1 MSRKPVVRFSYI
13 AFILILLASLLAFS
27 FPIATVKADEVA
39 TVAWAALYDSPEHGS
54 ESAVAVAVDS
64 QGNVCVTGFSYVSG
78 MDIDGDWVTV
88 KYGGASGNQLWTARY
103 NGSANAI
110 DRPKDIA
117 VDGLGNVYVT
127 GICNGIPA
135 AFEYDYATIKYDTS
149 GNQLWVATYDG
160 PSHALD
166 YASSIAVDGAG
177 DVYVTGW
184 SEHPGT
190 FRDCTTIKYDG
201 DTGSVV
207 WMATYGVAG
216 AEYALDIALDGAGN
230 VYVCGA
236 MNNYNAFLVLKYDG
250 SGNQLWVDQYY
261 YGGNPDY
268 ALSMAVDQSGD
279 VCITGVGGTPM
290 ELVTMKYAANGSR
303 LWVAAYSNPFGGDS
317 QNSRLA
323 VDGSGDVYVAG
334 LSSNDT
340 GGADIATIKYDGATG
355 QQVWAA
361 RIGNAGGWGWSV
373 WGNIAVDNS
382 GGVYVGG
389 NTNSGYVV
397 SKYDS
402 VSGNAIWTA
411 TRNGPYGAS
420 DLKVDNSGGVFITGQ
435 DHSSSGYLNIGDY
448 ATVKFVQS
456 EATLPTVV
464 TAPAANVTTNSATLN
479 GTLSSLGT
487 ASSVSVSFQWGT
499 TSGFYTNE
507 TSPQTMTG
515 PVSFFA
521 NLSGL
526 SPSTPYYFR
535 AKAVGD
541 GTSYGGE
548 VSFIT
553 ASATSSPTVVT
564 SAATNPGTNSATLN
578 GNLTST
584 GGLNCSVWFE
594 YGLST
599 SHGTSTS
606 LQSQSAAGSF
616 SAGISGLTPGTTY
629 HFMAWASNSNGT
641 VHGIDRSFITNTST
655 PGQLPTQVLSPVVG
669 ALEVIGPS
677 GTCSNTKWCFNQHKT
692 GGHVPGGGVGQAD
705 DTYAWDVNLNYPT
718 WDSDANKPV
727 YAVASGT
734 VAQTYG
740 SRLNANASGSS
751 GQVLV
756 EHSYL
761 GSSWWSGY
769 LHLAN
774 IQVVPGQAVTQG
786 SLLGYISN
794 VGVADR
800 NNHLHFVVYTGSNT
814 LGGLISFDTAITERA
829 APPAGNTPVGS
840 PVTVPLNGVAV
851 TFNNV
856 TVAGNTTYTSQ
867 QVNPGGGL
875 PSDFRLQGQFVDIS
889 TTATYSG
896 PITISL
902 SYDPSIPNPQN
913 LKLFHWYGG
922 HWVDVTTS
930 VDTVAHIVHGQ
941 VNSLSWFFIGGEW
954 VWVDDGG
961 GHSAPVFPNIYIG
974 IGAALGAGMVAYAVR
989 RRLATRRPE

>member
-1 MSRKPVVRFSYI
+1 MSRKSFLGVPHHLVLAIVLVTLLALLIPVSVARADDVVTFPDSNLEAAIRQAIGKPSGDIYQSDLALLTTLNASSHNVANLSGLEYCTNLTQLNLGTNQI
-13 AFILILLASLLAFS
+13 SDISPLSGLTKLTSLILGGNGNISNIAPLSGLTSLTRLSLDGNQIVNLSPLSALSSLTNLNLYNNQLSDISPLSGLTGLNWLSLAVNHIGNVSPLSGLTNLTYLHLSNNQISDISPLSGLSKLTYLNLWANQISNISPLASLTNITDLS
-27 FPIATVKADEVA
+27 LSYNQIANISPLSNLTKMTDLYIDFNQVSNIS
-39 TVAWAALYDSPEHGS
+39 AL
-54 ESAVAVAVDS
+54 
-64 QGNVCVTGFSYVSG
+64 TGITSLHFL
-78 MDIDGDWVTV
+78 WLE
-88 KYGGASGNQLWTARY
+88 GNQIIDISPLAGLAGIDSLRLTSNQISDISALAGMINLGY
-103 NGSANAI
+103 LGLTSNQISDIKPLVDNPGISANDQVYITDNPLSATS
-110 DRPKDIA
+110 
-117 VDGLGNVYVT
+117 VNVY
-127 GICNGIPA
+127 IP
-135 AFEYDYATIKYDTS
+135 
-149 GNQLWVATYDG
+149 
-160 PSHALD
+160 
-166 YASSIAVDGAG
+166 
-177 DVYVTGW
+177 
-184 SEHPGT
+184 
-190 FRDCTTIKYDG
+190 
-201 DTGSVV
+201 
-207 WMATYGVAG
+207 
-216 AEYALDIALDGAGN
+216 
-230 VYVCGA
+230 
-236 MNNYNAFLVLKYDG
+236 
-250 SGNQLWVDQYY
+250 
-261 YGGNPDY
+261 
-268 ALSMAVDQSGD
+268 
-279 VCITGVGGTPM
+279 
-290 ELVTMKYAANGSR
+290 EL
-303 LWVAAYSNPFGGDS
+303 
-317 QNSRLA
+317 Q
-323 VDGSGDVYVAG
+323 
-334 LSSNDT
+334 
-340 GGADIATIKYDGATG
+340 
-355 QQVWAA
+355 A
-361 RIGNAGGWGWSV
+361 R
-373 WGNIAVDNS
+373 
-382 GGVYVGG
+382 GVYVYFDQP
-389 NTNSGYVV
+389 T
-397 SKYDS
+397 
-402 VSGNAIWTA
+402 
-411 TRNGPYGAS
+411 
-420 DLKVDNSGGVFITGQ
+420 
-435 DHSSSGYLNIGDY
+435 Y
-448 ATVKFVQS
+448 A
-456 EATLPTVV
+456 PTVA
-464 TAPAANVTTNSATLN
+464 TSAAANVTTNSATLN
-479 GTLSSLGT
+479 GTLTSLGT
-487 ASSVSVSFQWGT
+487 ASSVNVSFQWGT

-507 TSPQTMTG
+507 TTAQAMTG

-526 SPSTPYYFR
+526 SPGTTYYFR

-599 SHGTSTS
+599 SYGTSTS

-761 GSSWWSGY
+761 GNSWWSGY

-829 APPAGNTPVGS
+829 TPPAGNTPVGS

-922 HWVDVTTS
+922 HWDDVTTS

-974 IGAALGAGMVAYAVR
+974 IGAALGAGMVAYFVR
-989 RRLATRRPE
+989 RRLATK